1 MVPILVAIIIA
12 LLLAL
17 AVFLVML
24 FQGRSHTTRLAIL
37 QTENA
42 RLLPLQGDNERLKI
56 ENATLLQRIEAEKD
70 KTGWVET
77 AETKLREAF
86 NSLAADALKGNSN
99 QFIEQSKQQ
108 IDSFVKQLKGD
119 WSTQKEQVE
128 GIVKPLNEDLGK
140 LEKQVQELEQNRK
153 EAYGS
158 LLTEVTNLKKAHE
171 TLNLTATQL
180 HDALKSPTARGKWGQ
195 IALRNVAEM
204 SGMVAHIDF
213 DEQQTTEAGDRPD
226 MIVYLPNSGVIPVD
240 AKAPMDSYLAAVEA
254 TDANEKIRLLQAHR
268 LAVRA
273 HVKALSKKGYWK
285 NFDKT
290 ADFVVMFM
298 PYESS
303 LEASFSEDPGI
314 LKEALESKVIIVSPS
329 TLLALLKVIALGWL
343 QLQLAKNAQAI
354 ADQGK
359 ELMDRVC
366 RFVEYFADVGKK
378 LNGSLESYNK
388 AVGSFD
394 SRVMPSLRKLK
405 DMGACTEEVEEVPSV
420 ENRARLIES
429 AGTE

>member
-1 MVPILVAIIIA
+1 MVSI
-12 LLLAL
+12 LLAVIL
-17 AVFLVML
+17 ALILAAVVFLVML
-24 FQGRSHTTRLAIL
+24 FHGRERGTRLEL
-37 QTENA
+37 LFKENE
-42 RLLPLQGDNERLKI
+42 RLLPFEADNERLKVD
-56 ENATLLQRIEAEKD
+56 NATLLRQVDCEQA
-70 KTGWVET
+70 KTQWVAT

-119 WSTQKEQVE
+119 WNTQKEQVE

-153 EAYGS
+153 GAYAS

-273 HVKALSKKGYWK
+273 NVKSLSKKGYWK

-303 LEASFSEDPGI
+303 LEASFSEDPDI

-329 TLLALLKVIALGWL
+329 TLLALLKVIALGWM

-366 RFVEYFADVGKK
+366 RFVEYFADVGKMT
-378 LNGSLESYNK
+378 Y
-388 AVGSFD
+388 
-394 SRVMPSLRKLK
+394 
-405 DMGACTEEVEEVPSV
+405 
-420 ENRARLIES
+420 
-429 AGTE
+429 AGFGRHGIIG

>member
-1 MVPILVAIIIA
+1 MVSI
-12 LLLAL
+12 LLAVVL
-17 AVFLVML
+17 AVILAAVVFLVML
-24 FQGRSHTTRLAIL
+24 FHERERATRLEL
-37 QTENA
+37 LLKENE
-42 RLLPLQGDNERLKI
+42 RLLPLQGDNERLRTD
-56 ENATLLQRIEAEKD
+56 NAVLLQRIEAEQS
-70 KTGWVET
+70 KTQWVET

-119 WSTQKEQVE
+119 WNTQKQEVK
-128 GIVKPLNEDLGK
+128 GIVEPLNADLGK

-153 EAYGS
+153 GAYAS
-158 LLTEVTNLKKAHE
+158 LLNEVTNLKKAHE

-180 HDALKSPTARGKWGQ
+180 HDALKSPTARGKWGEM
-195 IALRNVAEM
+195 ALRNVAQM
-204 SGMVAHIDF
+204 SGMSEHIDF
-213 DEQQTTEAGDRPD
+213 ETQQTTEAGDRPD
-226 MIVYLPNSGVIPVD
+226 MIVNLPNSGVIPVD

-303 LEASFSEDPGI
+303 LEASFSEDPDI

-329 TLLALLKVIALGWL
+329 TLLALLKVIALGWM

-354 ADQGK
+354 ADQGR

-366 RFVEYFADVGKK
+366 TFIKYFTEVGSK

-429 AGTE
+429 APTD